1 MGNLAD
7 IIYRSQASDEEIAI
21 FSDNQKVSYGQ
32 LRSGV
37 AVLAA
42 KLLRLGLKQGQH
54 VAVIFPNFPDFI
66 FSYFAVLAA
75 GGVVVPVNPIFK
87 PYEMEYIFKHSDAR
101 VIIYSKLFEATVKEA
116 APDGVLLVDDLI
128 LSQWLDETGIME
140 PLPREKNDLAVIMYT
155 SGTTGKPKGAMLSH
169 GNLLANSQSV
179 IEGLRLAKEDIMLTV
194 LPLFHSFG
202 AMVGMISPL
211 RVGGKVVLLS
221 RFTPDTV
228 IKAIKDFGVTIF
240 PAVPSM
246 FAVMNRVKDI
256 NRQDLPSLKYCISG
270 GAPMPLEVME
280 EFERKYGV
288 PIYEGDGPTEC
299 SPVTAVNP
307 IGGKRKPASIGLPVK
322 NVQMEIADENG
333 NFLPPEEIGEIVV
346 KGPNV
351 FLGYYKDPEATK
363 EAFFGE
369 WFRTG
374 DMGKK
379 DEDGYFYIID
389 RKKDVI
395 IVDGLN
401 VYPREVE
408 ELIYRIPEVAE
419 AAVVGVK
426 HKLHGEVPIAFIALR
441 EGAKLNASEVREFLK
456 DKLATYKIPRKYVF
470 LPTLPKTPTGKVSK
484 LELREKAKEMFSS

>member
-1 MGNLAD
+1 MRNLAG
-7 IIYRSQASDEEIAI
+7 IIYRSPARDGEIAI
-21 FSDNQKVSYGQ
+21 FSDSQKVSYGQ
-32 LRSGV
+32 LRRGV

-42 KLLRLGLKQGQH
+42 KLKQSGLKQGDH
-54 VAVIFPNFPDFI
+54 VAIVFPNFPDFI
-66 FSYFAVLAA
+66 FSYFAILTA

-101 VIIYSKLFEATVKEA
+101 IIIYSKLFEATVKES
-116 APDGVLLVDDLI
+116 APEGVLLVDDLI
-128 LSQWLDETGIME
+128 LSQWLDEKEEME
-140 PLPREKNDLAVIMYT
+140 PIPRERDDLAVIMYT
-155 SGTTGKPKGAMLSH
+155 SGTTGRPKGAMLSH
-169 GNLLANSQSV
+169 GNLTANSESV
-179 IEGLRLAKEDIMLTV
+179 IEGLHLTKEDVMLTV

-211 RVGGKVVLLS
+211 RAGGKVVLLP
-221 RFTPDTV
+221 RFLPDAV

-246 FAVMNRVKDI
+246 FAVMNRIKDI
-256 NRQDLPSLKYCISG
+256 NRQDLPSLKYCVSG

-322 NVQMEIADENG
+322 NVQMEIADEQG
-333 NFLPPEEIGEIVV
+333 NFLPPGEIGEIVV

-351 FLGYYKDPEATK
+351 FLGYYRDPEATK

-389 RKKDVI
+389 RKKDMI

-408 ELIYRIPEVAE
+408 ELLYRIPGVAE
-419 AAVVGVK
+419 AAVVGAK
-426 HKLHGEVPIAFIALR
+426 HKLHGEVPVAFIALK
-441 EGAKLNASEVREFLK
+441 EGAELSPSQIREFLK

-470 LPTLPKTPTGKVSK
+470 LPTLPKTPTGKISK
-484 LELREKAKEMFSS
+484 LELREKAKEMFAS

>member
-1 MGNLAD
+1 MNLAE
-7 IIYRSQASDEEIAI
+7 IIYASPAKDDEIAI
-21 FSDNQKVSYGQ
+21 FSNSDRITYGE
-32 LRSGV
+32 LREKTARIAGS
-37 AVLAA
+37 
-42 KLLRLGLKQGQH
+42 LRNSGLKKGDH
-54 VAVIFPNFPDFI
+54 VSLVFPNFPDFI
-66 FSYFAVLAA
+66 YSYFAVISL

-87 PYEMEYIFKHSDAR
+87 PYEMNYIFSHSDAK

-116 APDGVLLVDDLI
+116 APDNALIVDDLI
-128 LSQWLDETGIME
+128 LTQWAENG
-140 PLPREKNDLAVIMYT
+140 EKISPVSVKKDTLAVIMYT

-169 GNLLANSQSV
+169 GNLMANSESV
-179 IEGLRLAKEDIMLTV
+179 IDELHLTKEDIMLTV

-211 RVGGKVVLLS
+211 RAGGKVVLLP
-221 RFTPDTV
+221 RFMPDAV
-228 IKAIKDFGVTIF
+228 IKAIRDFGVTIF

-246 FAVMNRVKDI
+246 FAVLNRVKDVS
-256 NRQDLPSLKYCISG
+256 RQDLPSLKYCISG

-280 EFERKYGV
+280 EFERKFGV

-322 NVQMEIADENG
+322 FVEMEIADENG
-333 NFLPPEEIGEIVV
+333 KFLPPEDIGEIVV

-374 DMGKK
+374 DIGKK
-379 DEDGYFYIID
+379 DKDGYFYILD
-389 RKKDVI
+389 RKKDMI
-395 IVDGLN
+395 IVDGMN
-401 VYPREVE
+401 VYPREIE
-408 ELIYRIPEVAE
+408 ELLYRIEGVSE

-426 HKLHGEVPIAFIALR
+426 NKLHGEIPVAFIALK
-441 EGAKLNASEVREFLK
+441 ESAELSPSQIREFLR
-456 DKLATYKIPRKYVF
+456 DKLAAYKIPRKYVF
-470 LPTLPKTPTGKVSK
+470 LPTLPKTPTGKISK
-484 LELREKAKEMFSS
+484 MELREKAKELIAS